1 MELSN
6 ICEIIFQIW
15 HLAFE
20 ELSFKDFFLF
30 LDMSANLLSWP
41 DLF

>member
-20 ELSFKDFFLF
+20 EMSFKKTFFCF
-30 LDMSANLLSWP
+30 
-41 DLF
+41 